1 MKKISYRYCVKANH
15 GTEENPEYVDTFV
28 GKTLIVHTEEEYEQN
43 IQIAQQEAYNGEYSI
58 EEEEDPVAGPTAD
71 DVLNALLGVM

>member
-1 MKKISYRYCVKANH
+1 MKKISYELCIKANY
-15 GTEENPEYVDTFV
+15 GTEENPSYVDTFV
-28 GKTLIVHTEEEYEQN
+28 GKTLNSYTEEEYEQN

-58 EEEEDPVAGPTAD
+58 EEEEDPVAEPTAD